1 MISDYIGSGTMHRL
15 RFHTSYP
22 DSGGQGEK
30 GGTVHFGKVSWLP
43 KLFCILLSH
52 PCLPNNISTSG
63 LDSSPHPP
71 HLWNIH
77 YPTYILFYLSSSQE
91 LLISC
96 CRLILTMVTLVAIWT
111 WESVILPIWVG
122 SKSPCVFPLPLNF
135 WVALSL
141 LFTFLPR
148 TFVFYSTVSFLTYVA
163 GDMTVIY

>member
-1 MISDYIGSGTMHRL
+1 MISDCIGSDTIHRL

-30 GGTVHFGKVSWLP
+30 GGTVHFRKVSWLL
-43 KLFCILLSH
+43 KLFRILLTL
-52 PCLPNNISTSG
+52 PCLSNNISISG
-63 LDSSPHPP
+63 LDSSPYPP
-71 HLWNIH
+71 HLLNIH
-77 YPTYILFYLSSSQE
+77 YPIYILFYLCFSQE

-96 CRLILTMVTLVAIWT
+96 CRLILTMETLVAIWT

-122 SKSPCVFPLPLNF
+122 SKSPFVFPLPLNF

-141 LFTFLPR
+141 LFTFLPS

-163 GDMTVIY
+163 GHMIVIY